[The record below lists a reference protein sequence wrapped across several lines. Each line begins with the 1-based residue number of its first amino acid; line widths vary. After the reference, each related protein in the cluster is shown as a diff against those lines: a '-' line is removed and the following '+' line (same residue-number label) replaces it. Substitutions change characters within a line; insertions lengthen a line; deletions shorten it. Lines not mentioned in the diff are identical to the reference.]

1 MAIPRRN
8 APGVSL
14 TRCCKCHGPG
24 QVRRQEESAS
34 GLSRGFKKCK
44 KPNTFRETLEIGRF
58 LEKLGKFKN
67 RLEILGK
74 YGIISLLRR
83 CSSSV
88 EHQLPKLG
96 RRVRFPSSAYTEGL
110 VNTGPF
116 LFLKIIKT
124 AGDFYTGEFF
134 SLKTCQNNTNMF

>member
-1 MAIPRRN
+1 MRSLAIPRRN

-96 RRVRFPSSAYTEGL
+96 RRVRFPSSAL
-110 VNTGPF
+110 
-116 LFLKIIKT
+116 
-124 AGDFYTGEFF
+124 
-134 SLKTCQNNTNMF
+134 

>member
-74 YGIISLLRR
+74 YGIISVLCR

-96 RRVRFPSSAYTEGL
+96 RRVRFPSSAFKALRVQGFFCCPAIFYLSGTI
-110 VNTGPF
+110 TGRPIRRGRAACYC
-116 LFLKIIKT
+116 L
-124 AGDFYTGEFF
+124 
-134 SLKTCQNNTNMF
+134 